1 MLKESYISNW
11 RNLPED
17 VVKIR
22 VARPSVLAPSARL
35 FSAFLKAKK
44 VWIAKGLT
52 ELEARKKAWKE
63 VDYEE
68 RFRQEVLNN
77 PKVMAKL
84 KEIRKLAKEND
95 VYLICYEKEPPCHRF
110 ILIEMVQGGK

>member
-17 VVKIR
+17 AVKIR
-22 VARPSVLAPSARL
+22 VARPSVLAPSKTL

-52 ELEARKKAWKE
+52 ELEARKKAWEE

-68 RFRQEVLNN
+68 RFRREVLNN
-77 PKVMAKL
+77 LKAMARL
-84 KEIRKLAKEND
+84 REIRELAKERE

-110 ILIEMVQGGK
+110 VLIEMAER